1 MLHTSGPPGGTA
13 NLARDVI
20 EEDDLRDRVNHFRD
34 GLDDIVRRRFN
45 IFKRR
50 PKPWISMS
58 ESDMKDDEIYAD
70 YDPEVVM
77 GLKRF
82 VNSPVGVIRREA
94 EAILRSQEWQDLN
107 RIERNIRPMLDDLS
121 NRLFRKGI
129 ENHNNQQMARG
140 EGKPHMRGGMLPA
153 GPNAPPPPSIP
164 RPRRA
169 QIPQPVNVDAN
180 GQALPLNA
188 RQAAIRDVITQFALT
203 IDPLWQSIQNMQ
215 AVGNGVADT
224 QANRIIIDAYNVAV
238 GERRAAIRQ
247 IMQEDQDQE
256 MVGHGMSH
264 MDRGRMW
271 QDMCNRRY

>member
-45 IFKRR
+45 ILKRR

-82 VNSPVGVIRREA
+82 VNSPIGVIRREA

-121 NRLFRKGI
+121 ERLFRKGI

-140 EGKPHMRGGMLPA
+140 EGKPGMRGGMSPVGSNASPPA
-153 GPNAPPPPSIP
+153 
-164 RPRRA
+164 
-169 QIPQPVNVDAN
+169 
-180 GQALPLNA
+180 
-188 RQAAIRDVITQFALT
+188 
-203 IDPLWQSIQNMQ
+203 
-215 AVGNGVADT
+215 
-224 QANRIIIDAYNVAV
+224 
-238 GERRAAIRQ
+238 
-247 IMQEDQDQE
+247 
-256 MVGHGMSH
+256 H